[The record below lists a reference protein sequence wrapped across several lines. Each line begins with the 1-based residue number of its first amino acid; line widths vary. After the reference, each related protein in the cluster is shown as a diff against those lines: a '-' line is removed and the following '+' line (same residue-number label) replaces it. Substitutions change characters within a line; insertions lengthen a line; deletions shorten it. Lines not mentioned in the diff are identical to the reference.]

1 MFLAT
6 SDTVHSLSTE
16 SSGRGWMESNPAK
29 AQMNRGEIHLFITV
43 RYRGLALKGRLRL
56 RLKNIQ
62 TYVRK

>member
-1 MFLAT
+1 
-6 SDTVHSLSTE
+6 
-16 SSGRGWMESNPAK
+16 MESNPAK